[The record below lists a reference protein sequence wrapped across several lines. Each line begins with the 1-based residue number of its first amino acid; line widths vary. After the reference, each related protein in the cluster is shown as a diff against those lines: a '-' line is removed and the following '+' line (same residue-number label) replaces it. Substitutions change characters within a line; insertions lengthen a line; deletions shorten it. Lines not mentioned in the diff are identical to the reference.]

1 MILKCS
7 GDGRTVTVSSR
18 EQEDSVVESVGEVR
32 IESRVEE
39 QESQGDTPTSGSLHV
54 HNTTRQVLPVKIS
67 IFIFTIYNEF
77 HKFLVSDYL
86 QNINFRVWE
95 VPLKN
100 VSKLQLP
107 AVIIKLI

>member
-7 GDGRTVTVSSR
+7 GDGKTVTVSSR

-39 QESQGDTPTSGSLHV
+39 ESQGDTPTSGSLHV

-67 IFIFTIYNEF
+67 IFIFTIF
-77 HKFLVSDYL
+77 
-86 QNINFRVWE
+86 IMNFT
-95 VPLKN
+95 
-100 VSKLQLP
+100 SF
-107 AVIIKLI
+107 

>member
-39 QESQGDTPTSGSLHV
+39 VESQGDTPTSGSLHV

-67 IFIFTIYNEF
+67 IFIFTIF
-77 HKFLVSDYL
+77 
-86 QNINFRVWE
+86 IMNFT
-95 VPLKN
+95 
-100 VSKLQLP
+100 SF
-107 AVIIKLI
+107 